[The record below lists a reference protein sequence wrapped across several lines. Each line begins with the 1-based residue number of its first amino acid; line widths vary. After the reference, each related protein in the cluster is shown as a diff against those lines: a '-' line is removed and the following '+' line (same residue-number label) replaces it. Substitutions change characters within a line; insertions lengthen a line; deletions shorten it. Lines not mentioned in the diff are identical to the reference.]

1 MNYKP
6 ATFHSKLF
14 VYRVIRE
21 LPPSTSWKP
30 INPSAPD
37 GVSGVHLAMATG
49 YHRIPQD
56 AARRQGQMVTF
67 TVKIVK
73 SVCDVM

>member
-14 VYRVIRE
+14 VYRVIHMTTVT
-21 LPPSTSWKP
+21 TSWKP

-37 GVSGVHLAMATG
+37 GVSGVHLAMAAG
-49 YHRIPQD
+49 I
-56 AARRQGQMVTF
+56 QGRCTASKMTMVILL
-67 TVKIVK
+67 VAI
-73 SVCDVM
+73 